1 MGTVYI
7 NNVVKQMKTDLRL
20 IQEQQPL
27 IHNITNYVAMNFVAN
42 SLLAIGASPIMA
54 RAEEEVEEI
63 SSKSNALALNLG
75 VPESTTAHSM
85 ILAGEAAMKKRIPIV
100 FDVVGVGATRFRM
113 DIASQIILRCHPT
126 VIKGNASEIQ
136 ALYSHQIGM
145 QGVDSHQ
152 ETYEVEK
159 QAKKLAQ
166 QLSCIIV
173 VTGAIDFIT
182 DGERMAYVHEGHS
195 MMSKVTA
202 MGCTAT
208 GIVGAFLAVNSDPLE
223 ASFHAMKAMG
233 IAGKRAASQS
243 RGTGITSSTNSAI
256 LWLMTRIIKI
266 NRRSFMKSFI
276 AINLFGIIVT
286 CEDLSKVELN
296 HELIHTAQ
304 ARELLYIPFYLWYI
318 IEWFYL
324 YFKYRDWMQAY
335 YNIRFEKE
343 AYAHQEDL
351 EYLNR
356 RKHYCYR

>member
-85 ILAGEAAMKKRIPIV
+85 ILAGETAMKKRIPIV

-152 ETYEVEK
+152 ETYEVRNR
-159 QAKKLAQ
+159 LRNW
-166 QLSCIIV
+166 LSNFPV
-173 VTGAIDFIT
+173 
-182 DGERMAYVHEGHS
+182 S
-195 MMSKVTA
+195 
-202 MGCTAT
+202 
-208 GIVGAFLAVNSDPLE
+208 
-223 ASFHAMKAMG
+223 
-233 IAGKRAASQS
+233 
-243 RGTGITSSTNSAI
+243 
-256 LWLMTRIIKI
+256 
-266 NRRSFMKSFI
+266 
-276 AINLFGIIVT
+276 
-286 CEDLSKVELN
+286 
-296 HELIHTAQ
+296 
-304 ARELLYIPFYLWYI
+304 
-318 IEWFYL
+318 
-324 YFKYRDWMQAY
+324 
-335 YNIRFEKE
+335 
-343 AYAHQEDL
+343 
-351 EYLNR
+351 
-356 RKHYCYR
+356 

>member
-63 SSKSNALALNLG
+63 SSKSYALALNLG
-75 VPESTTAHSM
+75 VPESTTAHLM
-85 ILAGEAAMKKRIPIV
+85 KLAGEAAMKKRIPIV

-182 DGERMAYVHEGHS
+182 DGERIAYVH
-195 MMSKVTA
+195 
-202 MGCTAT
+202 
-208 GIVGAFLAVNSDPLE
+208 P
-223 ASFHAMKAMG
+223 
-233 IAGKRAASQS
+233 
-243 RGTGITSSTNSAI
+243 
-256 LWLMTRIIKI
+256 
-266 NRRSFMKSFI
+266 
-276 AINLFGIIVT
+276 
-286 CEDLSKVELN
+286 
-296 HELIHTAQ
+296 
-304 ARELLYIPFYLWYI
+304 
-318 IEWFYL
+318 
-324 YFKYRDWMQAY
+324 
-335 YNIRFEKE
+335 
-343 AYAHQEDL
+343 
-351 EYLNR
+351 
-356 RKHYCYR
+356 